1 MNFEQEYNLALQ
13 FFHEEDWGTSRKIFE
28 KLSVIEG
35 LINSEVY
42 AQIQLI
48 LVMIYEK
55 EGDFSKA
62 KDICENFSLENST
75 YYFYSQELLAL
86 LYLETYSIK
95 KFIFKFSEL
104 RQNPAKLSI
113 LPPYVYHLFDNIIT
127 ATNPE
132 ALIRLQLS
140 IAKILNILSIT
151 QKQDELIA
159 HYTTP
164 TVAYL
169 MLDHKNQKEASKLRL
184 NPTDFMNDPT
194 EGILIDQLFSFKA
207 KQNPQF
213 KQHKSFIGCFTLH
226 HDSLNQFRLYGK
238 ENQREASGVS
248 LVLNRKQIFE
258 NQSNFT
264 FIIHNLPNFQEEPV
278 GFENTTNEEE
288 LSKDLKSQQKS
299 SDLKLPLYRCIYFD
313 PDSGLTHVAQREEWT
328 FCRQA
333 KGCTE
338 NGWDEYKLKIDQ
350 VNKSVRELIADIQKL
365 IQEINPVD
373 NSDEAELIEE
383 ILLPLRYLIKHYA
396 FKEEQECRTIY
407 ITQWNDSRIQLDPK
421 LNRVYVDYQSILPA
435 MEKIFLSVGALHHES
450 ALQYL
455 GQTTDKTFIVKRSH
469 NPFRT

>member
-1 MNFEQEYNLALQ
+1 M
-13 FFHEEDWGTSRKIFE
+13 
-28 KLSVIEG
+28 
-35 LINSEVY
+35 
-42 AQIQLI
+42 
-48 LVMIYEK
+48 
-55 EGDFSKA
+55 
-62 KDICENFSLENST
+62 
-75 YYFYSQELLAL
+75 
-86 LYLETYSIK
+86 
-95 KFIFKFSEL
+95 
-104 RQNPAKLSI
+104 
-113 LPPYVYHLFDNIIT
+113 
-127 ATNPE
+127 
-132 ALIRLQLS
+132 QLS

-194 EGILIDQLFSFKA
+194 EGILIDQFFSFKA

-264 FIIHNLPNFQEEPV
+264 FIVHNLPNFQEEPV

-313 PDSGLTHVAQREEWT
+313 PDSGLIHVAQREEWT
-328 FCRQA
+328 FCRE
-333 KGCTE
+333 KKDYKRS
-338 NGWDEYKLKIDQ
+338 GWGQYKRDMDKL
-350 VNKSVRELIADIQKL
+350 NNLVRDFIIEIKHLL
-365 IQEINPVD
+365 IQVINSTD
-373 NSDEAELIEE
+373 SLNKAELIEE

-396 FKEEQECRTIY
+396 FKEEQKCRTIY
-407 ITQWNDSRIQLDPK
+407 ITQWNDEKNSARPKSKACICGLSKYFTRNGKNLFISWRIT
-421 LNRVYVDYQSILPA
+421 A
-435 MEKIFLSVGALHHES
+435 
-450 ALQYL
+450 
-455 GQTTDKTFIVKRSH
+455 
-469 NPFRT
+469 